1 LVDNDND
8 DSGFE
13 IGDVENYGYGNK
25 ESFNHQVL
33 VMVSIR
39 QCIDAGNGEMR
50 SGYTNVRTDK
60 QGNEVVSYVEDTRKK
75 FIQTVKL
82 CRALMS
88 CDFDKDAK
96 KIFPEILEELNKI
109 KGEYLKQQS
118 NWWKG
123 LNPREKKEAFNNK
136 HQIMEGRLNK
146 NLPIYEFYIDEEVDI
161 YLKIFEELNKLTE
174 RIGFYEVADF
184 EN

>member
-1 LVDNDND
+1 MVDNDN

-60 QGNEVVSYVEDTRKK
+60 QGNEVISYVEDTRKK
-75 FIQTVKL
+75 FIQTVKT

-88 CDFDKDAK
+88 CDFDKDAN
-96 KIFPEILEELNKI
+96 KIFPELLTELKNI
-109 KGEYLKQQS
+109 QDEYLKQQTA
-118 NWWKG
+118 WWDS
-123 LNPREKKEAFNNK
+123 LNVREKKEAFRNKQQVINN
-136 HQIMEGRLNK
+136 RLNK
-146 NLPIYEFYIDEEVDI
+146 NLPIYDFYIDEEVDL